1 MAFFCFAGLDN
12 FLVVSTRHVSVRSGQ
27 TVTLPCWLNP
37 EQSVDALEV
46 LWYHNNNLDF
56 SLIHHKDNK
65 VSSPPSYADRV
76 SFGFRDVAS
85 GGLASGD
92 VSLELVNVTLQD
104 SGEYTCYVSSDQNHD
119 SASVTLNVTGEC
131 DEKCKNPS

>member
-1 MAFFCFAGLDN
+1 MLSDD
-12 FLVVSTRHVSVRSGQ
+12 FLLVSTRHVLVRRGH
-27 TVTLPCWLNP
+27 TVTLPCWLSP
-37 EQSVDALEV
+37 EQSAEALEV
-46 LWYHNNNLDF
+46 FWYHNDNLDF
-56 SLIHHKDNK
+56 SLIHYKDNK
-65 VSSPPSYADRV
+65 VSSPPSYVDRV
-76 SFGFRDVAS
+76 SFGLRDVAS

>member
-1 MAFFCFAGLDN
+1 MPALCFAGSDN
-12 FLVVSTRHVSVRSGQ
+12 FLLVSTRHVSVRRGH
-27 TVTLPCWLNP
+27 TVTLPCWLSP
-37 EQSVDALEV
+37 AQSADALEV
-46 LWYHNNNLDF
+46 LWYHNNNLDS

-65 VSSPPSYADRV
+65 ASIPPSYADRV
-76 SFGFRDVAS
+76 SFGLRDVAS

-119 SASVTLNVTGEC
+119 SVSVTLAVTGEC
-131 DEKCKNPS
+131 DEKCKNPL